1 MEKQISTN
9 ICKIAE
15 FEDSIYYDAI
25 CSCGSDQHR
34 QTLTVE
40 VDSFIVD
47 GEIHNP
53 EVSLQLDSKIATNEF
68 VSFDARYDFEEA
80 AKVGNYFGM
89 AFHRVR
95 ILISSFAIKLKFTK
109 DLWLNGYI
117 TAGNVFTFK
126 NEAAI
131 DDYIAAI
138 IQAKEKLKKEN
149 QSES

>member
-1 MEKQISTN
+1 MKNSISTN

-15 FEDSIYYDAI
+15 FKDSVYYDAI
-25 CSCGSDQHR
+25 CSCGSDHHR

-40 VDSFIVD
+40 VDSFIAD
-47 GEIHNP
+47 GEMHHP
-53 EVSLQLDSKIATNEF
+53 EVTLQLDSKITTSEF

-80 AKVGNYFGM
+80 AKAGNYLGM

-95 ILISSFAIKLKFTK
+95 ILISNFAIKLRFTK

-117 TAGNVFTFK
+117 SAGNVFTFK

-138 IQAKEKLKKEN
+138 TQAKEKLKKEN
-149 QSES
+149 